1 MVTMGSDPI
10 LPKAFYA
17 IGEVAD
23 LAGVKPHV
31 LRYWESQIPALQPR
45 KNRAGKRVYRPE
57 EVALVLQVRHL
68 LYEEKLTLDGV
79 KRRLSEG
86 HALEADD
93 PVAQAMVSSEVLRG
107 LREELE
113 ALRALLDPAVSFGA
127 ERIQR
132 PTRVEGGGRGRSLPT
147 ERLRPPAE
155 LKRDD
160 QDDPD
165 PFPQLQLHMDDEG

>member
-1 MVTMGSDPI
+1 MGLDPI

-86 HALEADD
+86 SALETAD
-93 PVAQAMVSSEVLRG
+93 PVAQAMVSTEVLRG
-107 LREELE
+107 LKEELE
-113 ALRALLDPAVSFGA
+113 SLHALLDPAVRFASD
-127 ERIQR
+127 RIQR
-132 PTRVEGGGRGRSLPT
+132 PVRGAVGGRGRTPVLERRAPVAPVIET
-147 ERLRPPAE
+147 E
-155 LKRDD
+155 DD
-160 QDDPD
+160 ED
-165 PFPQLQLHMDDEG
+165 PFPQLRLRMDAEE